1 MRNLLPFQT
10 SIVCIFLQHISLKV
24 IGLGFSFCNLIWL
37 SFILLIYCNSS
48 AILYFNIAFLYT
60 TLWTLT
66 QILLNCFFF
75 SIWRK
80 VIFLSIW
87 SDFEGHRRRIMVNS
101 GVKGKAYN
109 GLEGKSD
116 WSKMLKE
123 DILEIK
129 MGTFSEIKNIQG
141 GCPLQAILWHV
152 QFGGVARFQ
161 PKRQHRLWK

>member
-1 MRNLLPFQT
+1 MRRLLPFQT
-10 SIVCIFLQHISLKV
+10 YIVCIFLQHISWKV

-80 VIFLSIW
+80 VISLSIW

-129 MGTFSEIKNIQG
+129 NIQG

-152 QFGGVARFQ
+152 QFRWGC
-161 PKRQHRLWK
+161 

>member
-1 MRNLLPFQT
+1 MIRKKMRRFLPFQT
-10 SIVCIFLQHISLKV
+10 SIVCIFCLQHISWKV

-37 SFILLIYCNSS
+37 SFILLIYI
-48 AILYFNIAFLYT
+48 AILLLILYFNIAFLYT

-66 QILLNCFFF
+66 RILSNCFFF

-80 VIFLSIW
+80 VIFLSIR

-129 MGTFSEIKNIQG
+129 NIQG
-141 GCPLQAILWHV
+141 ECPLQAILWHV

-161 PKRQHRLWK
+161 PKRQHRL